1 MAGYVMNI
9 ISAEEIVKLI
19 SDYLKIP
26 AAEEYYTKTEAPYAA
41 VLTPAARVTAPDMG
55 GIYVRT
61 QRYRVELYTKT
72 KADPLRGKFKDLIYS
87 VIPAGEFEE
96 EEESYSADRLYMTA
110 IEFDIME

>member
-19 SDYLKIP
+19 SDFLQIP

-41 VLTPAARVTAPDMG
+41 VLTPAARVSAPDMG

-61 QRYRVELYTKT
+61 QRYRIELYTKT

-87 VIPAGEFEE
+87 VIPAGDFIEE
-96 EEESYSADRLYMTA
+96 EQSYRDVRLYLTA
-110 IEFDIME
+110 VEFTI